1 MTLNECTTD
10 ENAITAALVQGLHQF
25 IHNESKPKAS
35 DIQLEAAAYPFHAPT
50 GGALG
55 SPCRP
60 TEAAICR

>member
-35 DIQLEAAAYPFHAPT
+35 DIQLETAAKPFGAAPTQAAYQ
-50 GGALG
+50 G
-55 SPCRP
+55 C
-60 TEAAICR
+60 I